1 MNLKDNFCQSLF
13 ISLKKSV
20 EISRSC
26 YVLKKSN
33 FSSDWVKV
41 SAAITL
47 WRLNSNAF
55 EISYD
60 VTAFDRR
67 WEIFKDFDFDAQFT
81 SRWRWWNWTQ
91 KLDFFTSLHLV
102 EDERIYVGYKN
113 HWLKTKLKESC
124 NRQFVQAEANKMELF
139 GMCGHWT

>member
-13 ISLKKSV
+13 ISLEKSV

-60 VTAFDRR
+60 VTAFDR
-67 WEIFKDFDFDAQFT
+67 DAQFT

-91 KLDFFTSLHLV
+91 KLLHISPSSWGWTN
-102 EDERIYVGYKN
+102 IYVGYKN